1 MVVSIYIHRCV
12 KKLQNRAP
20 QDLER
25 QADMYNI
32 KEALKLYAVTDDRW
46 LTNGTL
52 AQQVEEAILGGA
64 TMVQFREKNKTP
76 KEKKEA
82 ALEIQKICKKYQV
95 PFLINDN
102 VELAIEIGAD
112 GVHLGQSDMDVA
124 KARQILG
131 RDAIIGA
138 TAKTV
143 LQAKTAQEKGADYL
157 GSGAVFGTTTKEDAV
172 SLSREKLIEICESV
186 TIPVV
191 AIGGITTHNAAQLQG
206 CPIAGIAV
214 VGGLFA
220 QKDIRKAAEDL
231 RGLFS

>member
-1 MVVSIYIHRCV
+1 MVVSIYIYRCV

-131 RDAIIGA
+131 RGAIIGA

>member
-1 MVVSIYIHRCV
+1 MVVSIYIYRCV

-64 TMVQFREKNKTP
+64 TMIQFREKNKTP